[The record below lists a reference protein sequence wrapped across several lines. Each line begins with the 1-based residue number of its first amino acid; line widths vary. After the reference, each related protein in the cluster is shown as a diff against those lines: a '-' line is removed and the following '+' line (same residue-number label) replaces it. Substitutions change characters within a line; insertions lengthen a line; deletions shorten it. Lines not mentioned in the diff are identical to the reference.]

1 MDITELLKKL
11 EENTTVIKPVA
22 VDIPGLGTLY
32 IRRRTVFEFEQM
44 STLKTGEGAGKNGV
58 FAPAL
63 ARLLCDE
70 NGQRFGSEHEAV
82 LVSLLA
88 QQPEEV
94 FHKLI
99 EASDGRTAQVSK
111 EDPQNPN

>member
-22 VDIPGLGTLY
+22 VDVPGLGTLY

-44 STLKTGEGAGKNGV
+44 STLKTGESAGENGV

-70 NGQRFGSEHEAV
+70 NGQRFGAEHEAT
-82 LVSLLA
+82 LISLLA

-99 EASDGRTAQVSK
+99 EATDGRTTK